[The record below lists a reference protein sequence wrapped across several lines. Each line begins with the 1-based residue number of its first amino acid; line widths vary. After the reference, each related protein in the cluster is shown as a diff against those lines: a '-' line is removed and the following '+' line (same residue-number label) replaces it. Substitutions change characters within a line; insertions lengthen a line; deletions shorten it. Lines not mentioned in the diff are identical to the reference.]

1 MTYIQI
7 TIETGG
13 DNALHESL
21 IALLADIGFDGFEET
36 EEALS
41 AFVAEADYPESD
53 LNNII
58 NKLNLTYTKS
68 IIENQ
73 NWNQIWEQSYAPVL
87 VHHPVDQR
95 PWIHIRAD
103 FHPSRS
109 DVDQEWLVTPKM
121 SFGTGHHETTCLML
135 EYLGLTELQGKN
147 VLDLGTGTGILAI
160 GASRFGASRVVAIDN
175 EPWTVENCRENCAA
189 NHCNNIQVLLGEN
202 LQEITETF
210 DLILANINLNILI
223 RLMDEMTE
231 KLNADGTIVM
241 SGILEA
247 DIPLLDEKMRQ
258 RSFRLHSVRK
268 KGNWVAIRFHA
279 QPVHN

>member
-1 MTYIQI
+1 MNHLQI

-21 IALLADIGFDGFEET
+21 IALLAEIGFEGFEET

-41 AFVAEADYPESD
+41 AFVAEPDYPESD

-58 NKLNLTYTKS
+58 SKLNLTYTKS
-68 IIENQ
+68 IIEDQ
-73 NWNQIWEQSYAPVL
+73 NWNLLWEQSYEPVL
-87 VHHPVDQR
+87 VLHPVDQR
-95 PWIHIRAD
+95 PWINIRAD
-103 FHPSRS
+103 FHPSRT
-109 DVDQEWLVTPKM
+109 DVEQEWLVTPKM

-135 EYLGLTELQGKN
+135 EYLGLTDLQGKT

-175 EPWTVENCRENCAA
+175 EPWTVENCRENAA
-189 NHCNNIQVLLGEN
+189 VNDCKEIQVLLGDN
-202 LQEITETF
+202 LQEITEKF

-223 RLMDEMTE
+223 RLMDEMLE
-231 KLNADGTIVM
+231 RLNADGFIIM

-247 DIPLLDEKMRQ
+247 DISILDEKMRQ
-258 RSFRLHSVRK
+258 RGFQLHSVRK